1 MLKDIIFLTQDRK
14 IKLRV
19 PLLVCSIYIKFVLAN
34 FFPTL
39 VTTQHKKQI
48 AMYNI
53 KFGTDGW
60 RAVIGDGYTFENV
73 SRLTEAVS
81 KWLHQNF
88 KNPTIVIGYDC
99 RFNGRLFTEL
109 VSKILA
115 SKDIKVILQKT
126 FTSTPAVSYA
136 VVNLKADLGIVITS
150 SHNPPEYS
158 GYKLKGNHGG
168 PLQEEYLR
176 EIEALIEAESDDNI
190 SALNFDYFVE
200 TQQIKHIDLDKLYV
214 DNVRQNFDMLAFNKT
229 EFEFAFDSMMGS
241 GQKIM
246 HDILPHIY
254 HVNQEVNPT
263 FHGIAPEPLAKN
275 LQLFSNFIQ
284 AEGHISCGLAVDGDA
299 DRIAL
304 MDSKGNYIDSHHTIL
319 LLIHYLA
326 GYKKEKGKIVTGFSS
341 TTKVEALAQHYG
353 LNVQR
358 VKIGFKQISEVML
371 KEKVLVGGE
380 ESGGIAIAG
389 HIPERDGI
397 WNGLAIWQWMI
408 ETGKS
413 IEELI
418 QEIYDITGSFAYQR
432 NDLKITDELKQKV
445 INHCQNT
452 NIDAFEQE
460 KVLRLETLD
469 GFKYFLNK
477 DEWVMIRPSGTEPVL
492 RTYAEGKTAERAK
505 ELIQILERFVFSFDT
520 K

>member
-1 MLKDIIFLTQDRK
+1 
-14 IKLRV
+14 
-19 PLLVCSIYIKFVLAN
+19 
-34 FFPTL
+34 
-39 VTTQHKKQI
+39 
-48 AMYNI
+48 MYKI

-73 SRLTEAVS
+73 SRLTEAVA

-88 KNPTIVIGYDC
+88 ENPNIVIGYDC
-99 RFNGRLFTEL
+99 RFNGKIFTEL
-109 VSKILA
+109 VAKTLA
-115 SKDIKVILQKT
+115 KLGIKVILQES
-126 FTSTPAVSYA
+126 FTSTPSVSFA
-136 VVNLKADLGIVITS
+136 TVTLKADLGIVITS

-176 EIEALIEAESDDNI
+176 EIESLIPEQSTSKVNEI
-190 SALNFDYFVE
+190 SMEHFVKE
-200 TQQIKHIDLDKLYV
+200 GTIEYRDLDRLYV
-214 DNVRQNFDMLAFNKT
+214 DNVREKYDMLAFNNT
-229 EFEFAFDSMMGS
+229 NFEFAFDSMMGS

-254 HVNQEVNPT
+254 HINKEVNPT
-263 FHGIAPEPLAKN
+263 FHGIAPEPLEKN
-275 LQLFSNFIQ
+275 LVLFSNFIKS
-284 AEGHISCGLAVDGDA
+284 EGNVSCGLAVDGDA

-304 MDSKGNYIDSHHTIL
+304 MNSKGEYIDSHHTIL
-319 LLIHYLA
+319 LLIHLLA
-326 GYKKEKGKIVTGFSS
+326 GYKKDSGKIVTGFSS
-341 TTKVEALAQHYG
+341 TTKVEQLASHYG
-353 LNVQR
+353 LEVQR

-408 ETGKS
+408 ETGKT

-418 QEIYDITGSFAYQR
+418 QEIYDITGAFAYKR
-432 NDLKITDELKQKV
+432 NDLKITEALKLKV
-445 INHCQNT
+445 IDYCKNNEITH
-452 NIDAFEQE
+452 FEDE

-469 GFKYFLNK
+469 GFKYFLNE

-492 RTYAEGKTAERAK
+492 RTYAEGRTKERAK
-505 ELIQILERFVFSFDT
+505 QLIDILERFVFSFA
-520 K
+520 